1 MRPRKEIETSM
12 SNPVIFNFAGGGPVP
27 HVESLFSAYLDL
39 YQAKLR
45 NGLPEPFATREY
57 TSFKMSL
64 DDLLN
69 QYRFIFQEKSEL
81 RRAILVLG
89 KVQSGKTAHLLG
101 NLAWAADDLSVSF
114 GVVLTG
120 TALALNNQGI
130 DRINSDL
137 VAIKASAITVLE
149 VPTSPTSPKF
159 DDFYAELKG
168 LVSARLEGKRGQPL
182 PVLVTIKKPGRI
194 RAAQEAKRRLVS
206 EFGETISTLLIDD
219 ETDQASQ
226 NAGANAGRNAATY
239 AALARLYETGR
250 SVMLSY
256 TATPQAVLLTEK
268 YGRLRPDYC
277 HVIDPRAG
285 YFGLEDVVS
294 SKFSSNIKIV
304 DDLNQ
309 RITTHKIPPKSLER
323 AIAAFLVVA
332 LIRNQFPEV
341 FYSQA
346 RVQGDYSSRM
356 RSVQMLIHQS
366 SVKIDHA
373 HLKQLVVNAL
383 ENLKELA
390 QRSDFNSVGLFSE
403 EWTSFKTTNTSQIEI
418 PDVLPTSLQKELLDS
433 FGEISIRVVN
443 SDIRRN
449 DPEQTLPVASSEW
462 EASPLWILIGGEI
475 LGRGLTIPQLCIS
488 YFVRGTARPK
498 FDTVSQQMR
507 FCGYRQDYKWV
518 TRIFS
523 TQTNIDLFEYMNG
536 IERVLWRKARKW
548 SSGRVR
554 LTGATQPVY
563 YASPVG
569 TPLDPCRKAVQDP
582 NLQDLKFGKN
592 TEVIATLQDIF
603 NPLQVLENIE
613 LLNDV
618 LPSGLRNKLD
628 TDGFLTLEHFGEN
641 NLASLLLSW
650 AGSSETRG
658 HLRAIASLFDES
670 LGEWG
675 LANIPVTLLVKQ
687 PTLADYKSNE
697 VFSRLSPIMRGA
709 SVTEA
714 DASKWIEIRD
724 LAEMSTPIKW
734 PVLKVP
740 HVGAGQRAKKAR
752 IDYDSTVVIIEPIK
766 GVITNTEK
774 TVAWG
779 LGLTIFRPD
788 GFELRILGHR

>member
-1 MRPRKEIETSM
+1 VQM
-12 SNPVIFNFAGGGPVP
+12 SERVIFNFAGGGPIP
-27 HVESLFSAYLDL
+27 HDDSLFSAYLDL

-45 NGLPEPFATREY
+45 SGLPEPLATREY

-64 DDLLN
+64 DDLLS

-101 NLAWAADDLSVSF
+101 NIAWAADDTSVSF

-137 VAIKASAITVLE
+137 VAIKSTAIHVLE

-159 DDFYAELKG
+159 EDFYNELKS
-168 LVSARLEGKRGQPL
+168 LVTARESGIPTKPM

-194 RAAQEAKRRLVS
+194 RAVQEAKRRLVS
-206 EFGETISTLLIDD
+206 ELGDNVSTLLIDD

-226 NAGANAGRNAATY
+226 NAGANAGRSAATY
-239 AALARLYETGR
+239 AALAKLYETGR

-309 RITTHKIPPKSLER
+309 RITTHKTPPLSLER
-323 AIAAFLVVA
+323 AIASFLLVA
-332 LIRNQFPEV
+332 LVRDQFPDV
-341 FYSQA
+341 FFSQA
-346 RVQGDYSSRM
+346 RVQDDFSNRM

-366 SVKIDHA
+366 SVKVDHA
-373 HLKQLVVNAL
+373 HLKQLVAKSL
-383 ENLKELA
+383 ESLEELA
-390 QRSDFNSVGLFSE
+390 QRGDFNTVGLFSE
-403 EWTSFKTTNTSQIEI
+403 EWASLMATNPSQIEI
-418 PDVLPTSLQKELLDS
+418 PEVLPTSLQRELLDS
-433 FGEISIRVVN
+433 FTQLSIRVVN
-443 SDIRRN
+443 SDIKKS
-449 DPEQTLPVASSEW
+449 DPEQTLPVSASEW
-462 EASPLWILIGGEI
+462 EASRLWILIGGEI

-488 YFVRGTARPK
+488 YFVRGTTSPK
-498 FDTVSQQMR
+498 FDTVAQQMR
-507 FCGYRQDYKWV
+507 FCGYRQDYKWA

-523 TQTNIDLFEYMNG
+523 TQTNVDLFHYMNG

-554 LTGATQPVY
+554 LSGATQPVY
-563 YASPVG
+563 YASPVN
-569 TPLDPCRKAVQDP
+569 TPLDPCRRAVQDP

-613 LLNDV
+613 LLNDI

-628 TDGFLTLEHFGEN
+628 GDGFGTLEHFGEN

-650 AGSSETRG
+650 SGSSDTRG

-675 LANIPVTLLVKQ
+675 LANIPVTLIVKQ
-687 PTLADYKSNE
+687 PNLSDYQSNA

-724 LAEMSTPIKW
+724 LGEMSSPLKW
-734 PVLKVP
+734 PTLKVP

-752 IDYDSTVVIIEPIK
+752 IGYDSTVVIIEPIK

-774 TVAWG
+774 ALAWG